1 MKKFTVKVLITLSKL
16 NNSAKIL
23 LVLATVCLIQ
33 TICVMLFNLEGSSPS
48 EVTIRSAMSS
58 IFGYFFGHQCK
69 NHQFSAK
76 GRVTRLESTSS
87 RRNTIPAQSTKT
99 AAITRNTA

>member
-48 EVTIRSAMSS
+48 EVTIRS
-58 IFGYFFGHQCK
+58 
-69 NHQFSAK
+69 
-76 GRVTRLESTSS
+76 
-87 RRNTIPAQSTKT
+87 
-99 AAITRNTA
+99 